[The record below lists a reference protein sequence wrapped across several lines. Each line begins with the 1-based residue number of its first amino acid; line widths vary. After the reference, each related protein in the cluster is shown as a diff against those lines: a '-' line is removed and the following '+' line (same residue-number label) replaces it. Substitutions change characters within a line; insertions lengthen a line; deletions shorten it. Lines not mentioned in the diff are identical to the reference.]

1 MILTV
6 DIGNT
11 NTVLGIYNDNKLK
24 LLMSMQAFY

>member
-11 NTVLGIYNDNKLK
+11 NTVLGIYNDNKLIYK
-24 LLMSMQAFY
+24 FSMQAFY